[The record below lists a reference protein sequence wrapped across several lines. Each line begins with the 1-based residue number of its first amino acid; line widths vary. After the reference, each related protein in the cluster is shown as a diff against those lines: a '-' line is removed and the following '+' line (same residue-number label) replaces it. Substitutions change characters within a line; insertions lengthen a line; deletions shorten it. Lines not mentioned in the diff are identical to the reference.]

1 MEILLFIHRIFMLP
15 YRIVSAIY
23 SYVLLFKKYKKE
35 IRDNDSNE
43 HLVGFQLIMK
53 VNDKLGK
60 NQEEIKNFTELLE
73 MQIGILKYVLPIVFW
88 MLIIYLVS

>member
-1 MEILLFIHRIFMLP
+1 MLP
-15 YRIVSAIY
+15 YSIVSAIY
-23 SYVLLFKKYKKE
+23 SYVSLFKKYKKE